1 MVIIVRWADVDDFL
15 NRQLEK
21 AVKDAQDIPPETV
34 LNVPEAELVQELV
47 DRYSIVPPQL
57 RHQDMYTTGA
67 RDVQVDVSCDP
78 SRYIEDR
85 SKPFYVSGTRYEVR
99 VPFDGD
105 PEYFELFWCSLSHAF
120 RNGKVEDQ
128 ELVIRYEAPAD
139 QIRPKKIENELNHK
153 LNTIQECLE
162 QFSQRCKSFN
172 KNLRDALTQAVK
184 QRKGKV
190 LCDRDLEA
198 FLKIPVKRRPDA
210 SPVFSVPVPARRK
223 PPQATQSRPSVIE
236 PFRPEPA
243 ISPEDYAEILTVVRS
258 YRDLVERLPWT
269 FGPMR
274 EEVLRDILLVVLN
287 NQFGPVGGEVFSR
300 KGKTDIFIWHENSAV
315 FIAECK
321 FWKGSKAFREALD
334 QLLGYLVW
342 RDTKAALI
350 LYVREKNVTDVVEKA
365 DEVFKTHPRSKRREA
380 DVATF
385 PVYALHHDGDPN
397 QEIKIALVIVPLPKE
412 RNDE

>member
-1 MVIIVRWADVDDFL
+1 MVIIISLGYVNDFL
-15 NRQLEK
+15 DRQLET
-21 AVKDAQDIPPETV
+21 AVNKVQDIHPETV
-34 LNVPEAELVQELV
+34 LSVPEDELVQQLV
-47 DRYSIVPPQL
+47 EQYSIVPPQL

-67 RDVQVDVSCDP
+67 RDVQVDVSWDP
-78 SRYIEDR
+78 SRSIEDC
-85 SKPFYVSGTRYEVR
+85 SMPFYVSGTRYEVR

-105 PEYFELFWCSLSHAF
+105 PKYFEQFWRSLAHAF
-120 RNGKVEDQ
+120 RNGKVEDH
-128 ELVIRYEAPAD
+128 ELVIWYEAPAD
-139 QIRPKKIENELNHK
+139 QICPEKIENELK
-153 LNTIQECLE
+153 LTLNTIQEYLE

-172 KNLRDALTQAVK
+172 KRLRDALTQAVK

-190 LCDRDLEA
+190 LRDRDLEA

-210 SPVFSVPVPARRK
+210 SPVFSVPVPTRRK
-223 PPQATQSRPSVIE
+223 PSQATQSRPSVTE

-243 ISPEDYAEILTVVRS
+243 ISPEDYEEILTVVRS
-258 YRDLVERLPWT
+258 YRGLVERLPST
-269 FGPMR
+269 FGPMT

-287 NQFGPVGGEVFSR
+287 NQFGSVGGEVFSR
-300 KGKTDIFIWHENSAV
+300 KGKTDIFIWHDKGAV

-365 DEVFKTHPRSKRREA
+365 DEVFKTHPRYKRREA

-397 QEIKIALVIVPLPKE
+397 REIKIALVTVPLPEK
-412 RNDE
+412 